1 MKVLWVFIN
10 IEPIYVGLGFGLGL
24 GLGLSHWVELN

>member
-10 IEPIYVGLGFGLGL
+10 IEPIYVGPGFGLGL